1 MLNIKQLNKIESR
14 IIEIEKFLDNNRDY
28 NKFDSNKLFT
38 ERSELE
44 FKRNKDNINF
54 RLSCKNKYYYAFQ
67 CYIFTQYIIKNGF
80 RKFNAYPKEWYI
92 KEMKENGISFN
103 KYSINIGSN
112 QYGSDLKR
120 FNSKEELLGFVI
132 GFNQANNL

>member
-14 IIEIEKFLDNNRDY
+14 INEIENFLDNNRDY

-54 RLSCKNKYYYAFQ
+54 RLS
-67 CYIFTQYIIKNGF
+67 IIIK
-80 RKFNAYPKEWYI
+80 
-92 KEMKENGISFN
+92 
-103 KYSINIGSN
+103 
-112 QYGSDLKR
+112 
-120 FNSKEELLGFVI
+120 
-132 GFNQANNL
+132 

>member
-14 IIEIEKFLDNNRDY
+14 INEIEKFLDNNRDY
-28 NKFDSNKLFT
+28 NKFDSHKLFT
-38 ERSELE
+38 ERSELL

-54 RLSCKNKYYYAFQ
+54 RLSCSNKYYYAFQ
-67 CYIFTQYIIKNGF
+67 CYEFTQYVLENGYRCDWQTEDIK
-80 RKFNAYPKEWYI
+80 KQ
-92 KEMKENGISFN
+92 GISFN

-112 QYGSDLKR
+112 QYGTDLKR

-132 GFNQANNL
+132 GFNEANNL

>member
-14 IIEIEKFLDNNRDY
+14 INEIENFLDNNRDY
-28 NKFDSNKLFT
+28 NKFDSNKLFM

-54 RLSCKNKYYYAFQ
+54 RLSCKNKYYYAWQ
-67 CYIFTQYIIKNGF
+67 CYLFTQFVVKNGYKYYWQDMMD
-80 RKFNAYPKEWYI
+80 RNVI
-92 KEMKENGISFN
+92 KQGISFN

-112 QYGSDLKR
+112 QYGTDIKR

-132 GFNQANNL
+132 GFNEANNL

>member
-14 IIEIEKFLDNNRDY
+14 INEITKFLDNNRDY
-28 NKFDSNKLFT
+28 TKFDSNKLFT
-38 ERSELE
+38 ERAELE

-54 RLSCKNKYYYAFQ
+54 RLSCKNKCYYAWQ
-67 CYIFTQYIIKNGF
+67 CYLFTQYILENSYKLALVPSMVTTEDIKK
-80 RKFNAYPKEWYI
+80 R
-92 KEMKENGISFN
+92 GISFN

-112 QYGSDLKR
+112 QYGTDIKR

-132 GFNQANNL
+132 GFNEANNL

>member
-14 IIEIEKFLDNNRDY
+14 INEIENFLDNNRDY

-67 CYIFTQYIIKNGF
+67 CYKFTQYVLENGYKYEWQKEDIK
-80 RKFNAYPKEWYI
+80 KQ
-92 KEMKENGISFN
+92 GISFN

-132 GFNQANNL
+132 GFNEANNL

>member
-14 IIEIEKFLDNNRDY
+14 IDEIEKFLDNNRDY
-28 NKFDSNKLFT
+28 NKFDSNKLFN
-38 ERSELE
+38 ERSELL

-54 RLSCKNKYYYAFQ
+54 RLSCN
-67 CYIFTQYIIKNGF
+67 
-80 RKFNAYPKEWYI
+80 
-92 KEMKENGISFN
+92 N

-120 FNSKEELLGFVI
+120 FSSKEELLGFVI
-132 GFNQANNL
+132 GFNEANNL

>member
-1 MLNIKQLNKIESR
+1 MLNTKQLNKIESR
-14 IIEIEKFLDNNRDY
+14 IYEIEKFLDNNRDY
-28 NKFDSNKLFT
+28 NKFDSNKLFN

-54 RLSCKNKYYYAFQ
+54 RLSCNDKYYYAFQ
-67 CYIFTQYIIKNGF
+67 CYKFTQYVLENGYKYKWQTEDIK
-80 RKFNAYPKEWYI
+80 KK
-92 KEMKENGISFN
+92 GISFN

-112 QYGSDLKR
+112 QYGSDIKK

-132 GFNQANNL
+132 GFNEANNL

>member
-14 IIEIEKFLDNNRDY
+14 INEIEKFLDNNRDY
-28 NKFDSNKLFT
+28 NKFDSNKLFN

-54 RLSCKNKYYYAFQ
+54 RLSCKNKYYYAWQ
-67 CYIFTQYIIKNGF
+67 CYLFTQYIIKNGF
-80 RKFNAYPKEWYI
+80 RKFNLYPEDWYI

-112 QYGSDLKR
+112 QYGTDLQR

>member
-14 IIEIEKFLDNNRDY
+14 IIEIEKFLDNNKDY
-28 NKFDSNKLFT
+28 NKFDSNKLFN

-54 RLSCKNKYYYAFQ
+54 RLSCNNKYYYAFQ
-67 CYIFTQYIIKNGF
+67 CYKFTQYILENSYKLALVPSMVSTEDIK
-80 RKFNAYPKEWYI
+80 KQ
-92 KEMKENGISFN
+92 GISFN

-132 GFNQANNL
+132 GFNEANNL

>member
-14 IIEIEKFLDNNRDY
+14 INEIENFLDNNRDY
-28 NKFDSNKLFT
+28 NKFDSNKLFN
-38 ERSELE
+38 ERSELL

-54 RLSCKNKYYYAFQ
+54 RLSCNNKYYYAFQ
-67 CYIFTQYIIKNGF
+67 CYKFTQYVLENGYKYEWQKEDIK
-80 RKFNAYPKEWYI
+80 KQ
-92 KEMKENGISFN
+92 GISFN
-103 KYSINIGSN
+103 KYSINIGFN

-132 GFNQANNL
+132 GFNEANNL

>member
-14 IIEIEKFLDNNRDY
+14 INEIEKFLDNNRDY
-28 NKFDSNKLFT
+28 NKFDSHKLFT

-54 RLSCKNKYYYAFQ
+54 RLSCKDKYYYAWQ
-67 CYIFTQYIIKNGF
+67 CYKFTQYVVKNGY
-80 RKFNAYPKEWYI
+80 KYYWQDMMDKNVI
-92 KEMKENGISFN
+92 KQGISFN

-112 QYGSDLKR
+112 QYGTDIKR

-132 GFNQANNL
+132 GFNEANNL

>member
-14 IIEIEKFLDNNRDY
+14 INEIENFLDNNRDY

-67 CYIFTQYIIKNGF
+67 CYKFTQFVVKNGY
-80 RKFNAYPKEWYI
+80 KYEWQKEHI
-92 KEMKENGISFN
+92 SERGISFH
-103 KYSINIGSN
+103 KYSITIGSSE
-112 QYGSDLKR
+112 YGTNLKT
-120 FNSKEELLGFVI
+120 FNSKEELLCFVI
-132 GFNQANNL
+132 GFNEANNL

>member
-14 IIEIEKFLDNNRDY
+14 INEIEKFLANNRDY
-28 NKFDSNKLFT
+28 NKFDSNKLFN

-54 RLSCKNKYYYAFQ
+54 RLTCNNKYYYAWQ
-67 CYIFTQYIIKNGF
+67 CYKFTQYVLENGY
-80 RKFNAYPKEWYI
+80 KYEWQKEPI
-92 KEMKENGISFN
+92 SERGISFN
-103 KYSINIGSN
+103 KYSINIGSSE
-112 QYGSDLKR
+112 YGTSLKN

-132 GFNQANNL
+132 GFNTANNL

>member
-14 IIEIEKFLDNNRDY
+14 INEIENFLDNNRDY

-67 CYIFTQYIIKNGF
+67 CYKFTQFVVKNGY
-80 RKFNAYPKEWYI
+80 KYEWQKEPI
-92 KEMKENGISFN
+92 SERGISFH
-103 KYSINIGSN
+103 KYSITIGSSE
-112 QYGSDLKR
+112 YGTNLKT
-120 FNSKEELLGFVI
+120 FNRKEELLGFII
-132 GFNQANNL
+132 GFNEANNL

>member
-14 IIEIEKFLDNNRDY
+14 INEIENFLDNNRDY
-28 NKFDSNKLFT
+28 NKFDSNKLFN
-38 ERSELE
+38 ERSELL

-54 RLSCKNKYYYAFQ
+54 RLSCNNKYYYAFQ
-67 CYIFTQYIIKNGF
+67 CYKFTQYVLENGYKYEWQKEDIK
-80 RKFNAYPKEWYI
+80 KQ
-92 KEMKENGISFN
+92 GISFN

-132 GFNQANNL
+132 GFNEANNL

>member
-14 IIEIEKFLDNNRDY
+14 INEIEKFLDNNRDY
-28 NKFDSNKLFT
+28 NKFDSNKLFN
-38 ERSELE
+38 ERSELL

-54 RLSCKNKYYYAFQ
+54 RLSCNNKYYYAFQ
-67 CYIFTQYIIKNGF
+67 CYKFTQYVLENGYRCDWQTEDIK
-80 RKFNAYPKEWYI
+80 KQ
-92 KEMKENGISFN
+92 GISFN

-120 FNSKEELLGFVI
+120 FSSKEELLGFVI
-132 GFNQANNL
+132 GFNEANNL

>member
-14 IIEIEKFLDNNRDY
+14 INEIEKFLDNNRDY
-28 NKFDSNKLFT
+28 NKFDSHKLFN

-54 RLSCKNKYYYAFQ
+54 RLTCKNKYYYAFQ
-67 CYIFTQYIIKNGF
+67 CYIFTQYVL
-80 RKFNAYPKEWYI
+80 
-92 KEMKENGISFN
+92 ENGYKYDWQKEPILERGVSFH
-103 KYSINIGSN
+103 KYSINIGSSA
-112 QYGSDLKR
+112 YGTSLKN

-132 GFNQANNL
+132 GFNEANNL

>member
-14 IIEIEKFLDNNRDY
+14 INEIENFLDNNRDY
-28 NKFDSNKLFT
+28 NKFDSHKLFT
-38 ERSELE
+38 ERAELE

-54 RLSCKNKYYYAFQ
+54 RLSCNDKYYYAFQ
-67 CYIFTQYIIKNGF
+67 CYKFTQYVLENGYKYDWQTEDIK
-80 RKFNAYPKEWYI
+80 KQ
-92 KEMKENGISFN
+92 GISFN

-112 QYGSDLKR
+112 QYGSDIKR

-132 GFNQANNL
+132 GFNEANNL

>member
-1 MLNIKQLNKIESR
+1 MLNTKQLNKIESR
-14 IIEIEKFLDNNRDY
+14 IDEIEKFLDNNRDY

-38 ERSELE
+38 ERSELL

-54 RLSCKNKYYYAFQ
+54 RLSCNNKYYYAFQ
-67 CYIFTQYIIKNGF
+67 CYKFTQYVLENGYKYKWQTEDIK
-80 RKFNAYPKEWYI
+80 KQ
-92 KEMKENGISFN
+92 GISFN
-103 KYSINIGSN
+103 KYSINIGYN

-132 GFNQANNL
+132 GFNEANNL